1 MIYNYLRRI
10 KRTAVRATSRK
21 VHSNEIT
28 EKLLKVGVELGN
40 DIYVTSSLS
49 SFGNLEHG
57 VDSLFEGLA
66 TVAGAAGTILAPGH
80 SNPSTLDTRR
90 IDLRSD
96 DMNTGVFPSY
106 LMSQPGSRRSSHPFA
121 STICLGPKSVY
132 YCSEHED
139 FPTICHPNSP
149 VAKVYYNNA
158 YLIGFGTEP
167 TAMIHYH
174 LIEEAR
180 SDYPLNVYDQGLP
193 VEYVDFQGNKIT
205 REIKTFQ
212 SPLNK
217 YRIERPRG
225 KKVRKDFLIKM
236 RKSQTFHEF
245 KIGRCKA
252 WAIKS
257 QNLYSIIEDWLD
269 EGCTIYDLKGF
280 SDNEKDT
287 IPFARPF

>member
-1 MIYNYLRRI
+1 MITKYLRRT
-10 KRTAVRATSRK
+10 KRSALRALSRK
-21 VHSNEIT
+21 VCSDEIT

-49 SFGNLEHG
+49 SFGNLERG
-57 VDSLFEGLA
+57 VDTLLQGLIS
-66 TVAGAAGTILAPGH
+66 VAGSEGTILAPGH
-80 SNPSTLDTRR
+80 SNPSTLDTQG
-90 IDLRSD
+90 IDLRCHN
-96 DMNTGVFPSY
+96 MNTGVFPSH
-106 LMSQPGSRRSSHPFA
+106 LMSQLGSLRSSHPFA
-121 STICLGPKSVY
+121 STICLGPKSTY
-132 YCSEHED
+132 YTSGHED
-139 FPTICHPNSP
+139 FPTICHENSP
-149 VAKVYYNNA
+149 VAKVYYNDA

-180 SDYPLNVYDQGLP
+180 VDYPLNVYNQGVC
-193 VEYVDFQGNKIT
+193 VEYKNFQGKRIK

-212 SPLNK
+212 SPLNE

-236 RKSQTFHEF
+236 RKSKTFHEF

-257 QNLYSIIEDWLD
+257 KNLYSIIEDWLD
-269 EGCTIYDLKGF
+269 EGCTIYDLKRYT
-280 SDNEKDT
+280 DNEKDT
-287 IPFARPF
+287 IPFTRPF